1 MATYSN
7 TKCHNIKATM
17 NIGCRDSS
25 DHHLGYHIN
34 TGYQGKFD

>member
-7 TKCHNIKATM
+7 TKCHNIQATM
-17 NIGCRDSS
+17 NTGCRDSS
-25 DHHLGYHIN
+25 NYHLGYHKN